1 MGFSQKISP
10 SQALLLTISA
20 KVQICLL
27 YPLGHNPSATDDLT
41 KICQDWWWVLSNYR
55 TKLSDVWSEDDCLRL
70 IWCRQWSI
78 YLHCK
83 LHYNYIVNC
92 NFIVVPRAYWGK
104 LSCSLHHSSHL
115 IATLLKQLTLLE
127 VIWYINILSLTFLES
142 VWVSTIDDKE
152 SRITL
157 SNFNINFP
165 GAWQLSQYIRY

>member
-1 MGFSQKISP
+1 MGFKISP

-41 KICQDWWWVLSNYR
+41 KICQHWWWVLSNYR

-83 LHYNYIVNC
+83 LHYSYIVN
-92 NFIVVPRAYWGK
+92 FTIIIVVLRAYWGK
-104 LSCSLHHSSHL
+104 LSCSLYHSSHL
-115 IATLLKQLTLLE
+115 IETLHTSTHNWYFQIIEISFPFLNYVIGKTL
-127 VIWYINILSLTFLES
+127 YT
-142 VWVSTIDDKE
+142 
-152 SRITL
+152 
-157 SNFNINFP
+157 
-165 GAWQLSQYIRY
+165 